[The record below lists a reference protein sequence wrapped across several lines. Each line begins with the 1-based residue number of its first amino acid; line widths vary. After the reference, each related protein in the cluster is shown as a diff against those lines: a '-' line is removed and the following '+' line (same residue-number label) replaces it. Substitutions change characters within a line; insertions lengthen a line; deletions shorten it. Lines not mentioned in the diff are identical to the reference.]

1 MRLSREFSDSGLA
14 DSAVDADESHRRG
27 KAVDREYDHEI
38 APPEMCR
45 VLAFPALGRRVSDL
59 SWRVEIE
66 GFVYQPGEV
75 RLRKKLLLRLLRRY
89 MKVDPAEFTSPM
101 FQERIEPFISGTEK
115 GHSPTFKI
123 GHGEKQSV
131 RRTYRNGRFT
141 GSVEVPD
148 KDTGDT
154 HSQSSGV
161 ALKLQVELGDEGQRT
176 AEAPAFLIP
185 EVGVSLVSDIDDTIK
200 VTNVRQR
207 REMLVNTFLKPF
219 TAVDGMAQVYRRL
232 ASAEIAFHYVSS
244 SPWQLYDS
252 LSGMLDEAD
261 FPTGSIH
268 LRNFRLR
275 DHMLRRMF
283 LLHRRGKGGVIRH
296 LFEMFPKRKFLLV
309 GDSGERD
316 PKIYARLARQFP
328 DQVVGILIRL
338 LEGSD
343 EQVLRERF
351 EEHTHVWSKFRLFS
365 TATELES
372 HCTQLLG

>member
-1 MRLSREFSDSGLA
+1 MSREFSDSGLT
-14 DSAVDADESHRRG
+14 DSAVDADELRREG
-27 KAVDREYDHEI
+27 KVVDREYDHEI

-45 VLAFPALGRRVSDL
+45 VLAFPALGRRVSEL
-59 SWRVEIE
+59 SWRVEVE

-75 RLRKKLLLRLLRRY
+75 RLRKKILLRLLRRY

-115 GHSPTFKI
+115 GHCPTFNI
-123 GHGEKQSV
+123 GHGEKQAV

-148 KDTGDT
+148 KDMGDT
-154 HSQSSGV
+154 HSKSAGV
-161 ALKLQVELGDEGQRT
+161 ALKLQVELGDQGQRT

-219 TAVDGMAQVYRRL
+219 TAVQGMASVYRRL
-232 ASAEIAFHYVSS
+232 ADAEIAFHYVSS

-252 LSGMLDEAD
+252 LSEMLEEAD
-261 FPTGSIH
+261 FPPGSVH

-296 LFEMFPKRKFLLV
+296 LLEMYPKRKFLLV

-328 DQVVGILIRL
+328 DQVLGILIRL

-343 EQVLRERF
+343 EGPLRERF
-351 EEHTHVWSKFRLFS
+351 EEHTNVWSKFRLFS

-372 HCTQLLG
+372 HCNQLLG